1 MELWLPVEQSII
13 GMNIAYVYTGVVE
26 MKKNFSEDVL
36 KQYFDQI
43 KKTPL
48 LSFDE
53 ELDLSRKIQQG
64 DELARERLIKANLR
78 LVVKI
83 AKSYLSSGMGFLD
96 LIQEGNMGLM
106 KAASRY
112 DYKKKVRFSTYA
124 GWWIRQAISRAISN
138 KRRTIRVPHRKEE
151 ALKRIQRT
159 YNILT
164 QRFQRTPS
172 VAEVA
177 EELDMKEPD
186 VVAIMESTNE
196 IVSLEAEINDEAS
209 MLQELIEDDTYS
221 PDKELMQQS
230 LREDTMKMLEHLL
243 EREKEVL
250 LYRFSFY
257 GGKKYTLKTVGDRLG
272 ISPETV
278 RQIEKRAIEKL
289 KNYSEGMREYY
300 VH

>member
-1 MELWLPVEQSII
+1 
-13 GMNIAYVYTGVVE
+13 MNIAYVYTGVVE